1 MMLGLGTDEASFMP
15 ARMNALPYG
24 PAVPPGYAAQP
35 FNCPPGSD
43 FAKSQEVGMCVG
55 ADYGPIA
62 RTTADGTRVYYDL
75 TGAIGGTE
83 PAAGTG
89 AEWLPGIPNAVVLGA
104 LGLLLVLK
112 MAK

>member
-1 MMLGLGTDEASFMP
+1 MMLGIGAATDV
-15 ARMNALPYG
+15 AL
-24 PAVPPGYAAQP
+24 PPGYAPQP

-43 FAKSQEVGMCVG
+43 FGKSQEVGMCVG

-62 RTTADGTRVYYDL
+62 QTSASGTRVYYDL
-75 TGAIGGTE
+75 TGAIAGTE
-83 PAAGTG
+83 PAAG
-89 AEWLPGIPNAVVLGA
+89 ADEWIKGIPNAIVLGA